1 MSDWGWRRENRRR
14 TESVFFGG
22 RENREPSEIAAV
34 AQRNVLSITL
44 GRDQDCV
51 FLSIFFKKYALK
63 EYRDQREKQDKFPPS
78 KKRGGKSLDVVVVEV
93 ALHPEWTVG

>member
-1 MSDWGWRRENRRR
+1 MTGVGGER
-14 TESVFFGG
+14 TGGEQSQCFSGG

-63 EYRDQREKQDKFPPS
+63 EYRDQREKQEKFPPS
-78 KKRGGKSLDVVVVEV
+78 KKRGGKV
-93 ALHPEWTVG
+93 